1 MNLHGCSFCTTT
13 YVRMLPTL
21 YLSLHMSFT
30 LKYYNVHWKTSYK
43 QQHLWFS
50 QYCNQPRCNSY
61 NSLFADDCVVYRPI
75 ANSADTTTLQNDLN
89 LIVSWCDKWLMS
101 LNIKKTSLVSF
112 HRRPRQQS
120 AEYTLFGTAV
130 SPAESYKYLGVT
142 FSNNISWSAHVTNIA
157 NSANCTLGFL
167 RRHLRLAPPSV
178 KLISYVTLVRP
189 KLEYACSVWDPHQ
202 SHLSNILESIQNR
215 VAHFIYS
222 EYTYDSSVSKL
233 KTRAHL
239 SNLELRRPISR
250 LCLFHKFY
258 HASIEAPAI
267 LPVHRSS
274 SRTNHSS
281 AVYPPPAQSTAHL
294 RSFFVTTARDWNRL
308 PTTTVHHSDPHQF
321 KIALESLFFI
331 L

>member
-1 MNLHGCSFCTTT
+1 MNLHGCSICTTT

-75 ANSADTTTLQNDLN
+75 ANSADTTAIQNDFN
-89 LIVSWCDKWLMS
+89 LIVYWCDKWLMS

-142 FSNNISWSAHVTNIA
+142 FSNNISWSAHVT
-157 NSANCTLGFL
+157 T
-167 RRHLRLAPPSV
+167 
-178 KLISYVTLVRP
+178 
-189 KLEYACSVWDPHQ
+189 
-202 SHLSNILESIQNR
+202 
-215 VAHFIYS
+215 
-222 EYTYDSSVSKL
+222 
-233 KTRAHL
+233 
-239 SNLELRRPISR
+239 
-250 LCLFHKFY
+250 
-258 HASIEAPAI
+258 
-267 LPVHRSS
+267 
-274 SRTNHSS
+274 
-281 AVYPPPAQSTAHL
+281 
-294 RSFFVTTARDWNRL
+294 
-308 PTTTVHHSDPHQF
+308 
-321 KIALESLFFI
+321 
-331 L
+331 